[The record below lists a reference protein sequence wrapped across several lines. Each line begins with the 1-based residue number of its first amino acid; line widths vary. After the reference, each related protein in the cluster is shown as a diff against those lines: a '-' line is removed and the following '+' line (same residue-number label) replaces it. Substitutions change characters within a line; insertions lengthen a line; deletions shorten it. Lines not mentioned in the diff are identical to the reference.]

1 MRTLIVA
8 LLLSVLLGAC
18 GGDEPGSTAVEDPS
32 PTPSSVENTTAP
44 SPSSSSTVRFQPAKV
59 LIDTGEGSVLIDA
72 EKAETPEQH
81 SLGLMHRT
89 SLPAEAGMV
98 FLFFQERTGGFWMKN
113 TLIPL
118 SIAFFDEK
126 GEIVRIL
133 DMEPC
138 RADPCEV
145 YDPGTSY
152 SGALEVN
159 QGAFDR
165 WGVAEGDRITVTH

>member
-1 MRTLIVA
+1 MRILGVA
-8 LLLSVLLGAC
+8 LLMAFFVAC
-18 GGDEPGSTAVEDPS
+18 GGNDPEPVSQGQPS
-32 PTPSSVENTTAP
+32 TTAP
-44 SPSSSSTVRFQPAKV
+44 AAEPSGTPSPMPSSTVRFEPAKV

-72 EKAETPEQH
+72 EKAETSEQH

-89 SLPAEAGMV
+89 SLPEDAGMV
-98 FLFFQERTGGFWMKN
+98 FLFFEQRTGGFWMKN

-118 SIAFFDEK
+118 SIAFFDDR
-126 GEIVRIL
+126 GDIVRIL

-138 RADPCEV
+138 RADPCEI
-145 YDPGTSY
+145 YDPGVAY

-159 QGAFDR
+159 QGALDR